1 MLVVGLTGGIG
12 AGKSSFAALLAEHG
26 AQVID
31 ADAYGRE
38 ALRPGQ
44 PAWHSVVDQFGE
56 EVLSGAMEIDR
67 KKLAGIVFKDKDKL
81 AALNAIVHPV
91 IFAGIADSLERLAN
105 TDSVAVIDAAIIVE
119 TGMEKDVDILIVV
132 GADDAARL
140 SRLRGRGMS
149 GEDVR
154 ARMAIQAPPHVLQR
168 KADIVVD
175 NNGTLEELAER
186 AEKVW
191 KQLEARSGS

>member
-12 AGKSSFAALLAEHG
+12 AGKSAFAALLAEHG

-38 ALRPGQ
+38 ALRTGE

-56 EVLSGAMEIDR
+56 EVLSGPMEIDR
-67 KKLAGIVFKDKDKL
+67 KKLASIVFKDTDKL

-105 TDSVAVIDAAIIVE
+105 SDSVAVVDAAIIVE

-132 GADDAARL
+132 DADDSTRL
-140 SRLRGRGMS
+140 SRLRDRGMS
-149 GEDVR
+149 GMDIR
-154 ARMAIQAPPHVLQR
+154 ARMASQSHPHVLRR

-175 NNGTLEELAER
+175 NNGTLEELAEV

-191 KQLEARSGS
+191 KQLEARSGP